1 MVGIIVFIIFA
12 SADIQPWAGYHV
24 DLADEEI
31 ENVSLIKTEKIENP
45 LDEVR

>member
-1 MVGIIVFIIFA
+1 MVGIIIFIIFA
-12 SADIQPWAGYHV
+12 SADIQPWASYHV

-31 ENVSLIKTEKIENP
+31 EDISLIKTEKIENP